1 MEANMNARLFR
12 CAVFGGA
19 LVLALVIPFTVKSQD
34 DDSKAIKAEE
44 FIKER
49 RTSTSRINARYKRV
63 SKSNNPATPPAGMVF
78 AQMGLTMWRFRPT
91 KVTDQTK
98 ELVEED
104 DGQKV
109 EWTLERMAEGT
120 ALSPGQRVRLSFES
134 LSRTG
139 FLYVIDREEYADGS
153 FGDPILIFPTQKSMD
168 NDRVE
173 PGRLTYIPSA
183 TGRFRIKPSESA
195 KTYVGESL
203 TIIVSPKPLIDEGQL
218 QPKAIKLQPDQFNLW
233 LKQWKSTN
241 TKFEMDGGAGQVMTP
256 AEQSA
261 AKINSPL
268 LSQGDPGPQ
277 TTYRLVVKPDDPLLI
292 VVPLR
297 FAK

>member
-1 MEANMNARLFR
+1 MNARLFR

-49 RTSTSRINARYKRV
+49 RTGTSRINARYKRV